1 MSILQQILGKWR
13 KDGIL
18 GLAKAIVRRLLA
30 FISSAPSAPVIEQPS
45 LEKRFTDI
53 YNENSWESEES
64 RSGPG
69 SELAYTESLRDW
81 LVENVPA
88 LEVKVLL
95 DAPCGDF
102 NWMKHVVKLI
112 DVEYVG
118 LDIIPSLIEENTRR
132 YSTQSIKFEV
142 ADICEDVLPSCDL
155 IMVRDCLF
163 HLSFDDVDKFLR
175 NLSSLDY
182 KYLLTTT
189 HVLVQG
195 FQNSDIE
202 SGGFRLIDLFTSP
215 FDFEETKVVDRIFEP
230 LVFEPEMGEIRREMV
245 LIRKEFVPLSI
256 NSQAE

>member
-1 MSILQQILGKWR
+1 VSLLQRMLDKLR

-18 GLAKAIVRRLLA
+18 GLAKAVVRRLLT
-30 FISSAPSAPVIEQPS
+30 FSSSAPSQPFIEQPS

-53 YNENSWESEES
+53 YNENIWESEES

-69 SELAYTESLRDW
+69 SELAYTEALRDW
-81 LVENVPA
+81 LVENIPA
-88 LEVKVLL
+88 LEIKVLL

-102 NWMKHVVKLI
+102 NWMRDVVRLI
-112 DVEYVG
+112 NVDYVG
-118 LDIIPSLIEENTRR
+118 LDIVPSLIEENARR
-132 YSTQSIKFEV
+132 YATHSIKFEV
-142 ADICEDVLPSCDL
+142 ANICEDVLPSCDL

-175 NLSSLDY
+175 NLSRLDY

-189 HVLVQG
+189 HILEQG

-215 FDFEETKVVDRIFEP
+215 FDFEETKVADRIFEP
-230 LVFEPEMGEIRREMV
+230 PVFEPEMGEIRRELV

-256 NSQAE
+256 NSQAK